1 MSIGKL
7 LYIRQYQTIE
17 NTSTEFLLDMAKEFI
32 AVCNQNT
39 KCYNE
44 KGENEIYILIFY
56 H

>member
-7 LYIRQYQTIE
+7 LYVRQYQTIE

-32 AVCNQNT
+32 AVLRQNT

-44 KGENEIYILIFY
+44 KGENEILHLDFY